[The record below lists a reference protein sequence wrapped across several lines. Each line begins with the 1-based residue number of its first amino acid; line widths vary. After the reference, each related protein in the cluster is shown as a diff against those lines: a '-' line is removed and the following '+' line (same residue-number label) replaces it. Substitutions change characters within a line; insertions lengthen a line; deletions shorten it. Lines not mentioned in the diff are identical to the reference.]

1 MEAILAQGFR
11 GMGEWMGIGRAGT
24 GSTDIV
30 AVIACHAIK
39 SWRVHWSILH
49 CCTKILQWTLHD
61 LIAWRTT
68 ATILMLPLCSLH
80 YYCCRLYVL
89 RFVATL
95 QFVST
100 LRFLST
106 INVSTLRFTVRS
118 MLQCVIIQ
126 ALGITV
132 QRWVVQPEPPA
143 PPPFID
149 YYKIITGY

>member
-106 INVSTLRFTVRS
+106 INVSTLRFTVRIRFVC
-118 MLQCVIIQ
+118 MKY
-126 ALGITV
+126 ANDPGLGYNS
-132 QRWVVQPEPPA
+132 PEVSGATRATCSFP
-143 PPPFID
+143 I
-149 YYKIITGY
+149 YWLL